1 MAKLGQQVDVYCG
14 RCKVERYHTVAA
26 LGIGGRI
33 ERVVC
38 GYCQSARKYKDP
50 AQTTTRRATS
60 SGTTRRAKEADDRV
74 DPYATARPYSPREHF
89 DKGEVVL
96 HSKYGRGRVTDVR
109 GDRIDVKFTDGET
122 RTFMH
127 VAA

>member
-26 LGIGGRI
+26 IGDGGRI

-50 AQTTTRRATS
+50 KATPAPRASSTGKRRTRAAEEPPDTGAPARA
-60 SGTTRRAKEADDRV
+60 
-74 DPYATARPYSPREHF
+74 YSPREHF
-89 DKGEVVL
+89 DKGEYVF
-96 HSKYGRGRVTDVR
+96 HSKYGRGRVAEVR
-109 GDRIDVKFTDGET
+109 GDRVDVKFADGAV
-122 RTFMH
+122 RTFVH
-127 VAA
+127 AAS

>member
-26 LGIGGRI
+26 IGEGGRI

-50 AQTTTRRATS
+50 KFAPAPRASSGGGVRRARKEEEPPDP
-60 SGTTRRAKEADDRV
+60 GT
-74 DPYATARPYSPREHF
+74 PARPYSPRDRYE
-89 DKGEVVL
+89 KGEFL
-96 HSKYGRGRVTDVR
+96 FHSKYGRGRVAEVR
-109 GDRIDVKFTDGET
+109 GDRVDVKFSDGAV

-127 VAA
+127 AAG

>member
-26 LGIGGRI
+26 IGDGGRI

-50 AQTTTRRATS
+50 AYSKPASPRA
-60 SGTTRRAKEADDRV
+60 SGGVRRAKREEELP
-74 DPYATARPYSPREHF
+74 DPSTPARPYSPHEHYE
-89 DKGEVVL
+89 KGDVL
-96 HSKYGRGRVTDVR
+96 FHAKYGRGRVTEVR
-109 GDRIDVKFTDGET
+109 GDRIDVRFSASEV
-122 RTFMH
+122 RTFLHM
-127 VAA
+127 AS